1 MDYLTIPLI
10 KINGRGLFPGMR
22 TELLLRRSPET
33 EEIIR
38 SFKKREN
45 EFAVFFAKN
54 TLSEKSVV
62 LPKEYEV
69 YTYGVLVR
77 LIKISGGEG
86 ERLLRFDIDVV
97 DRLELLSEGNGIYA
111 NVHVISPSNVLE
123 GSAELEAAYKESL
136 RDSYFEYNRLRAETE
151 KRPGIMPPPVET
163 LNIAYPLAVLLGH
176 VMGVI
181 EYDAEDAQSFLATDD
196 LEGRFFICMDKLKEA
211 SEVKRLKADIA
222 AKVRDGLSEKQ
233 KQAVLNE
240 EMNVIRKQM
249 NDGNEPADEYREKL
263 KTLDAPEAVKEK
275 LEKEIGRLERTPMG
289 GAEAGVLA
297 NYIENLLEFPWNIST
312 EDAGSIKDARSVL
325 DEDHYGLD
333 KVKERILEYLAV
345 RELTG
350 TPQGTILCLAG
361 PPGTGKTS
369 IVKSVARALGRKYV
383 RISLGGVHDEAE
395 IRGHRKTYV
404 GAMPGRIAYAIKQA
418 GVINPV
424 MLLDELDKMGMDG
437 VHGSPADAMLEV
449 LDSEQNVT
457 FRDHYME
464 VPLDLSRVIF
474 IATANDKTH
483 IPAAL
488 YDRLDIIDVDSY
500 TAPEKLH
507 IADKYLIEK
516 QMKKNGLSAGQL
528 CICEGVIE
536 KMIHDYTREAGVR
549 ELERR
554 IASICRKTAL
564 RIMENNE
571 ESIKITVENLDEFL
585 GKPYHNSEENDHLD
599 KKGVVHGLAWTA
611 AGGVVL
617 DVEAA
622 LMPGKGE
629 LILTGHMGDVM
640 KESARIALSLVRS
653 KTDAADVFENSNF
666 HIHIPEGAVPK
677 DGPSAGITLS
687 TVIYSLVTGL
697 KVRGN
702 VAMTGEV
709 TLTGRVLAIG
719 GLREKLLAA
728 KNAGFEKAIVPVANK
743 RDVAELSEE
752 IIGQMQIIYAEDI
765 DEVFKEAVCGGE
777 EKG

>member
-1 MDYLTIPLI
+1 
-10 KINGRGLFPGMR
+10 
-22 TELLLRRSPET
+22 
-33 EEIIR
+33 
-38 SFKKREN
+38 
-45 EFAVFFAKN
+45 
-54 TLSEKSVV
+54 
-62 LPKEYEV
+62 
-69 YTYGVLVR
+69 
-77 LIKISGGEG
+77 
-86 ERLLRFDIDVV
+86 
-97 DRLELLSEGNGIYA
+97 
-111 NVHVISPSNVLE
+111 
-123 GSAELEAAYKESL
+123 
-136 RDSYFEYNRLRAETE
+136 
-151 KRPGIMPPPVET
+151 
-163 LNIAYPLAVLLGH
+163 
-176 VMGVI
+176 
-181 EYDAEDAQSFLATDD
+181 
-196 LEGRFFICMDKLKEA
+196 
-211 SEVKRLKADIA
+211 
-222 AKVRDGLSEKQ
+222 
-233 KQAVLNE
+233 
-240 EMNVIRKQM
+240 
-249 NDGNEPADEYREKL
+249 
-263 KTLDAPEAVKEK
+263 
-275 LEKEIGRLERTPMG
+275 
-289 GAEAGVLA
+289 
-297 NYIENLLEFPWNIST
+297 
-312 EDAGSIKDARSVL
+312 
-325 DEDHYGLD
+325 
-333 KVKERILEYLAV
+333 
-345 RELTG
+345 
-350 TPQGTILCLAG
+350 
-361 PPGTGKTS
+361 
-369 IVKSVARALGRKYV
+369 
-383 RISLGGVHDEAE
+383 
-395 IRGHRKTYV
+395 
-404 GAMPGRIAYAIKQA
+404 
-418 GVINPV
+418 
-424 MLLDELDKMGMDG
+424 
-437 VHGSPADAMLEV
+437 ADAMLEV